1 MAQPSERP
9 DLTDII
15 HPQTRSI
22 RKSVM
27 LLLVLAGIVLAA
39 FYGFREWY
47 VDDIPTAAAPQWE
60 RFTVQRGD
68 LTITLT
74 TSGTAAA
81 RKSAE
86 LSFSSGGIVVAVEA
100 SLGDQVAE
108 GDVLARLDDR
118 DAQNGLRISK
128 DNLMEAELRLRQ
140 LLEPPYDLMTA
151 KNNLTEAKLRLTELK
166 EPPSA
171 AALLDA
177 EKAIT
182 AAKSQLAST
191 KLNRETA
198 LEPPTPAEIAV
209 ADAAIAQAQSSLDT
223 LMTPPT
229 KDEIATA
236 DATVQQNQ
244 LAAIS
249 ADRAVRP
256 AYADLRV
263 IQRSFCSLSQIQPSI
278 LIDDAESLWQT
289 VDARYISLELDK
301 NAFVHGTNSLRIGL
315 PRFQEAKTII
325 AKKTFPTL
333 DLSEFDHIEFWV
345 RSDTSVESGYFQ
357 LIIDDSEWFN
367 TILEVLEIPALEE
380 ELWAHVS
387 IPIAKLSSDIGVQ
400 TVGIRFSPAMLI
412 ASPNQTLWLDE
423 VRAFAQNTIC
433 KNTSLPLSEDSLK
446 LLIGKVDEAT
456 SADEA
461 VATRSRDFIR
471 SNSSYVKA
479 LDNRDVAAAN
489 LLSATAKRAALDEGP
504 LEHEINQ
511 ARASLKS
518 AIEKRGEMDDQL
530 SPSEI
535 AQLQAAIEDSE
546 AALSSAEGNKEDLIS
561 GPSENDIKLQ
571 ELNIARAQ
579 QAVEQAEE
587 TLADMELKA
596 PFSGQIGAVNVSEA
610 SRVAASTSAFLLV
623 DLSSVGVDLT
633 VSESDFIGLTPG
645 GLGVAVFDAIP
656 GQPFILKLTGITSV
670 PQITQGVVTY
680 PVQADF
686 LTMDQATQALPGLR
700 PLLRGLGTGVGIGTG
715 TDLEALRRCAAE
727 QVGREV
733 SSPSDLSPEEMVRIR
748 EKCLPGGS
756 GRESASEPGAPER
769 ERVKPAVGMNASVT
783 VLLEV
788 KEDVLL
794 VPARAVRTIEGRE
807 VVSMPGRSPKET
819 TYRTVTTGSTDGE
832 QTEITT
838 GLNEGEVVLVG
849 STSTGSAGAPTQPNR
864 DTGPPPGGSRR
875 RGDIR

>member
-22 RKSVM
+22 RKSAM
-27 LLLVLAGIVLAA
+27 LLLVLASAVLAA

-68 LTITLT
+68 LTTTLT

-86 LSFSSGGIVVAVEA
+86 LSFSSGGMVVAVEA

-118 DAQNGLRISK
+118 DAQNGLRTSK
-128 DNLMEAELRLRQ
+128 D
-140 LLEPPYDLMTA
+140 
-151 KNNLTEAKLRLTELK
+151 NLTEAKLRLTELK

-209 ADAAIAQAQSSLDT
+209 VDAAIAQAQSSLDT

-249 ADRAVRP
+249 ADRAVQP

-325 AKKTFPTL
+325 AKKTFATL

-400 TVGIRFSPAMLI
+400 TVGIRFSPAMLV

-423 VRAFAQNTIC
+423 VRAFAQNPIC

-461 VATRSRDFIR
+461 VATRSRDFIQ
-471 SNSSYVKA
+471 SNSSYVKVR
-479 LDNRDVAAAN
+479 DNRNVAAAN

-587 TLADMELKA
+587 ALADMELKA

-645 GLGVAVFDAIP
+645 DLGVAVFDAIP

-670 PQITQGVVTY
+670 PQITQGVVIY

-686 LTMDQATQALPGLR
+686 LTMDQAAQALPGLR
-700 PLLRGLGTGVGIGTG
+700 PLLRGLGTG
-715 TDLEALRRCAAE
+715 TDLEALRRCASG

-788 KEDVLL
+788 KEDVVL
-794 VPARAVRTIEGRE
+794 VPARAVRTIEGRD

-864 DTGPPPGGSRR
+864 DTGLPPGGSSR